1 MVTRLCRVTREG
13 WPGWPD
19 KPRNQDHLEGDTKI
33 LLFCAFAVSELLLS
47 GIAQGDAVCPA
58 SRDPNQS
65 FLSKIPN
72 LWMLQRSHNKCSRFD
87 WISIYWC
94 NFWGTQTRDSFTW
107 TLKQVTMVTRHN
119 TREMLAHLKIMNNSV
134 TESLMGRMLPFLGVN
149 SSSDCLTRRRASKQR
164 QIRAI
169 NWTLSVAP
177 RPAARAHSPVVGKKS
192 DPRNIKSL
200 FSSFWYLKPCPRVK
214 QLQRAIEQRHQ
225 RLIVSLSLTLSWSLC
240 QQHNK
245 HRSFALSKFPPT
257 AHIFISVLWW
267 ESDLFWFAKILVHL
281 MYWGTQKWWL
291 KARRDSHFQVTL
303 SSESVDDDDLS
314 RKPSLSLSALK
325 SRLILPSYLWP
336 RLRGPNVHGQPNN
349 HFQQCHPML
358 TICKS
363 NHLNSQPHSKSWS
376 TKQALTTMSNCPTP
390 NFNNNLQE
398 VRYGLLLRSLWANS
412 CATILFNLQ
421 RTPRWS
427 RLETRTIFIST
438 LVDCLTN
445 MSQHFY

>member
-1 MVTRLCRVTREG
+1 M
-13 WPGWPD
+13 
-19 KPRNQDHLEGDTKI
+19 
-33 LLFCAFAVSELLLS
+33 S
-47 GIAQGDAVCPA
+47 QGETTAKGHWTAA
-58 SRDPNQS
+58 SKTNCFS
-65 FLSKIPN
+65 FIDIVLIIMPT
-72 LWMLQRSHNKCSRFD
+72 
-87 WISIYWC
+87 
-94 NFWGTQTRDSFTW
+94 TQQTPFIC
-107 TLKQVTMVTRHN
+107 TLK
-119 TREMLAHLKIMNNSV
+119 I
-134 TESLMGRMLPFLGVN
+134 
-149 SSSDCLTRRRASKQR
+149 SSDRT
-164 QIRAI
+164 
-169 NWTLSVAP
+169 
-177 RPAARAHSPVVGKKS
+177 
-192 DPRNIKSL
+192 
-200 FSSFWYLKPCPRVK
+200 
-214 QLQRAIEQRHQ
+214 
-225 RLIVSLSLTLSWSLC
+225 
-240 QQHNK
+240 
-245 HRSFALSKFPPT
+245 
-257 AHIFISVLWW
+257 HIHFSVLWW

-291 KARRDSHFQVTL
+291 KARRGSHFQVTL

>member
-1 MVTRLCRVTREG
+1 MR
-13 WPGWPD
+13 
-19 KPRNQDHLEGDTKI
+19 
-33 LLFCAFAVSELLLS
+33 
-47 GIAQGDAVCPA
+47 
-58 SRDPNQS
+58 
-65 FLSKIPN
+65 SK
-72 LWMLQRSHNKCSRFD
+72 
-87 WISIYWC
+87 
-94 NFWGTQTRDSFTW
+94 
-107 TLKQVTMVTRHN
+107 
-119 TREMLAHLKIMNNSV
+119 
-134 TESLMGRMLPFLGVN
+134 
-149 SSSDCLTRRRASKQR
+149 
-164 QIRAI
+164 
-169 NWTLSVAP
+169 
-177 RPAARAHSPVVGKKS
+177 
-192 DPRNIKSL
+192 
-200 FSSFWYLKPCPRVK
+200 
-214 QLQRAIEQRHQ
+214 
-225 RLIVSLSLTLSWSLC
+225 
-240 QQHNK
+240 QHNK
-245 HRSFALSKFPPT
+245 HRTFALSKFPPT

-291 KARRDSHFQVTL
+291 KARRGSHFQVTL